1 MGVTPRS
8 RLPLYAAF
16 AFALAFTGYHVVRA
30 VANAV
35 YWHQHRDEPIE
46 GWMTVG
52 YVAHSYRVPPH
63 VLQMA
68 LGLPPAPPDRRPLD
82 HVAADQGRS
91 EARLVACCGPRSS
104 TPDRPTPLPR
114 RRHRRSG
121 GLGNDRR
128 TRRASV

>member
-91 EARLVACCGPRSS
+91 EARLVALLRAAIVHA
-104 TPDRPTPLPR
+104 RPPYPPPAPPPPPVGR
-114 RRHRRSG
+114 
-121 GLGNDRR
+121 LGK
-128 TRRASV
+128 